1 METLTRVMA
10 RTVYRIDLHDPPL
23 QHANTRKDKVMQR
36 IKGRK
41 TSLKTQSFSTGWSGL
56 QGKSHATLERNTSA
70 GESVSSEKTVV
81 KKKAQLPRSS
91 SEPGILQKTNVNNE
105 GRHLH
110 TLHSDS
116 CVTSGPSSMQAH
128 TASMQV
134 QTTVEELIKH
144 EEQDSIGALEDTLE
158 KIGKNM
164 LIRFY
169 WMKILLKITENQ
181 N

>member
-23 QHANTRKDKVMQR
+23 QHVSTRKGKVMQR
-36 IKGRK
+36 VKGRK

-70 GESVSSEKTVV
+70 GESVSSEKTVA
-81 KKKAQLPRSS
+81 KKKTLLPRSS
-91 SEPGILQKTNVNNE
+91 SEPGMLQKTNVNNE

-116 CVTSGPSSMQAH
+116 CVTTGQSSMQVH
-128 TASMQV
+128 TK
-134 QTTVEELIKH
+134 VEELIKH
-144 EEQDSIGALEDTLE
+144 EEQDSIGCLEDTLE
-158 KIGKNM
+158 KIGNKE
-164 LIRFY
+164 LFCLCFVCTVYYHIPF
-169 WMKILLKITENQ
+169 
-181 N
+181 